1 MCGIAGFWRHDNFSK
16 ETAQAVAKR
25 MADCLVHRDPDDA
38 GVWIDEDWGIALT
51 HRRLSILELSPAG
64 RQPMISASGRYA
76 IIFNGEIYNHLEM
89 RQGIGGDNRWRG
101 HSDTETLLAGFERW
115 GIDQTL
121 KRTVGMFAIALWDRS
136 EKTLTLARDR
146 IGEKPLYYGF
156 QKGTLIFGSELKALK
171 CHPDFVGEV
180 DRDVICLYLRHCYI
194 PAPYSIYKGIFKL
207 LPGHYIKF
215 PAAYG
220 PDRLRS
226 VKPEAYW
233 RLSEVATNGITRP
246 FAGNEMDAMH
256 EFEERLKCAIKL
268 QMVADVPLGVFLSG
282 GVDSST
288 VVALMQAQSS
298 RPVRTFSIGFKEM
311 GYNEAE
317 YAKAV
322 ARHLGTDHTEQYVS
336 PAEAMQVIPKLNSI
350 YDEPFADSSQ
360 IPTFLISQMA
370 RKYVKV
376 SLSGDAGDE
385 LFCGYN
391 RYTLADM
398 WKNVSRVP
406 FAIRKSAGRLI
417 NAVAPSTWDR
427 VFRYTGK
434 FFTLPHNM
442 GEKLEKLSVRLEN
455 VDGIGSLYYS
465 LVSEIADPDRVVID
479 AKEPC
484 TWLTEIGLKERFA
497 DPKIQMMYMDSMTYL
512 PDDILVKVDRAAMF
526 NSLETRIPFLDHRI
540 IDLVWSLPL
549 SMKMHNGQTKW
560 MLRRLLYKHVPESL
574 IERPKMGFGVPIGDW
589 MRGQLRDWAE
599 SLLDESRLQR
609 EGIFDARF
617 IRSRWDEHLSGKRNW
632 QHFLWTILMFQEW
645 SGADGLKRRA
655 LAYE

>member
-1 MCGIAGFWRHDNFSK
+1 MCGITGFVTADNALK
-16 ETAQAVAKR
+16 DPE
-25 MADCLVHRDPDDA
+25 MASIGISMANSLSHRGPDSS
-38 GVWIDEDWGIALT
+38 GVWTDENAGIALA
-51 HRRLSILELSPAG
+51 HRRLSILDLTSAG
-64 RQPMISASGRYA
+64 DQPMTSVSGRYV
-76 IIFNGEIYNHLEM
+76 IVFNGEIYNHLEM
-89 RQGIGGDNRWRG
+89 RQELNNDKGWRG
-101 HSDTETLLAGFERW
+101 HSDTETLLAGFEKW

-121 KRTVGMFAIALWDRS
+121 KRTVGMFAIALWDRK
-136 EKTLTLARDR
+136 EKVLTLARDR

-171 CHPDFVGEV
+171 RHPDFVGEI

-207 LPGHYIKF
+207 LPGHYISFK
-215 PAAYG
+215 AAHG
-220 PDRLRS
+220 PDTLRS
-226 VKPEAYW
+226 AKPEAYW
-233 RLSEVATNGITRP
+233 RLSEVAANGIARP
-246 FAGNEMDAMH
+246 FAGNEADAIS
-256 EFEERLKCAIKL
+256 ELEERLKRAIKL

-282 GVDSST
+282 GIDSST
-288 VVALMQAQSS
+288 VVALMQAQSG
-298 RPVRTFSIGFKEM
+298 RPVKTFSVGFKEM

-322 ARHLGTDHTEQYVS
+322 SGHLGTDHTEQYVS
-336 PAEAMQVIPKLNSI
+336 PAEAMQVIPKLGSM

-391 RYTLADM
+391 RYALADM

-417 NAVAPSTWDR
+417 KAIAPSTWDR
-427 VFRYTGK
+427 VFRYIGK
-434 FFTLPHNM
+434 FFTLPSNM
-442 GEKLEKLSVRLEN
+442 GEKLEKLSTRLEN
-455 VDGIGSLYYS
+455 VDGVGSLYYS

-479 AKEPC
+479 AREPG
-484 TWLTEIGLKERFA
+484 TWLTETGLKETFA
-497 DPKIQMMYMDSMTYL
+497 DYKVQMMYMDSMTYL

-549 SMKMHNGQTKW
+549 SMKMRDGQTKW
-560 MLRRLLYKHVPESL
+560 MLRCLLYKYIPKSL
-574 IERPKMGFGVPIGDW
+574 IERPKMGFGVPVGDW
-589 MRGQLRDWAE
+589 MRGRLKDWAQN
-599 SLLDESRLQR
+599 LLDESRLQR
-609 EGIFDARF
+609 EGLFDAQF
-617 IRSRWDEHLSGKRNW
+617 IRTRWKEHLSGKRNW
-632 QHFLWTILMFQEW
+632 QYFLWTILMFQEW
-645 SGADGLKRRA
+645 SERA
-655 LAYE
+655 EATD

>member
-25 MADCLVHRDPDDA
+25 MADCLVHRGPDDA
-38 GVWIDEDWGIALT
+38 GVWIDEDSGIALT

-370 RKYVKV
+370 RKH
-376 SLSGDAGDE
+376 
-385 LFCGYN
+385 
-391 RYTLADM
+391 
-398 WKNVSRVP
+398 
-406 FAIRKSAGRLI
+406 
-417 NAVAPSTWDR
+417 VAHAFS
-427 VFRYTGK
+427 
-434 FFTLPHNM
+434 
-442 GEKLEKLSVRLEN
+442 
-455 VDGIGSLYYS
+455 
-465 LVSEIADPDRVVID
+465 
-479 AKEPC
+479 
-484 TWLTEIGLKERFA
+484 
-497 DPKIQMMYMDSMTYL
+497 DS
-512 PDDILVKVDRAAMF
+512 D
-526 NSLETRIPFLDHRI
+526 
-540 IDLVWSLPL
+540 
-549 SMKMHNGQTKW
+549 
-560 MLRRLLYKHVPESL
+560 
-574 IERPKMGFGVPIGDW
+574 
-589 MRGQLRDWAE
+589 
-599 SLLDESRLQR
+599 
-609 EGIFDARF
+609 
-617 IRSRWDEHLSGKRNW
+617 
-632 QHFLWTILMFQEW
+632 
-645 SGADGLKRRA
+645 
-655 LAYE
+655 

>member
-1 MCGIAGFWRHDNFSK
+1 MCGIAGFWKHDNFSK

-25 MADCLVHRDPDDA
+25 MADCLVHRGPDDA
-38 GVWIDEDWGIALT
+38 GVWVDEDSGIALA

-89 RQGIGGDNRWRG
+89 RRELADSGNTERWRG
-101 HSDTETLLAGFERW
+101 HSDTETLLAGFEAW
-115 GIDQTL
+115 GMEETL
-121 KRTVGMFAIALWDRS
+121 KRSVGMFAIALWDRN

-146 IGEKPLYYGF
+146 MGEKPLYYGF
-156 QKGTLIFGSELKALK
+156 QKGSLIFSSELKALRR
-171 CHPDFVGEV
+171 HPDFVGEI

-207 LPGHYIKF
+207 PPGHYISFK
-215 PAAYG
+215 AARG
-220 PDRLRS
+220 HDALRLAR
-226 VKPEAYW
+226 PEAYW
-233 RLSEVATNGITRP
+233 RLADVAANGIARP
-246 FAGNEMDAMH
+246 FAGDEEDAMS
-256 EFEERLKCAIKL
+256 ELEGRLKRAIKL
-268 QMVADVPLGVFLSG
+268 QMVADVSLGVFLSG
-282 GVDSST
+282 GIDSST

-298 RPVRTFSIGFKEM
+298 RPVRTFSVGFKEM

-322 ARHLGTDHTEQYVS
+322 AEHLGTDHTEQYVS
-336 PAEAMQVIPKLNSI
+336 PAEAMQVIPKLGSI

-391 RYTLADM
+391 RYALADM
-398 WKNVSRVP
+398 WKKVSIVP
-406 FAIRKSAGRLI
+406 FALRKSAGRLI
-417 NAVAPSTWDR
+417 KAVAPSTWDR
-427 VFRYTGK
+427 VFMYAGK
-434 FFTLPHNM
+434 FFTLPSNM
-442 GEKLEKLSVRLEN
+442 SEKLEKLSVRMEN

-465 LVSEIADPDRVVID
+465 LVSEVADPNRIVID
-479 AKEPC
+479 AKEPG

-497 DPKIQMMYMDSMTYL
+497 DPKVQMMYMDSMTYL

-549 SMKMHNGQTKW
+549 SMKMRNGQTKW
-560 MLRRLLYKHVPESL
+560 VLRQVLYKYVPKPL
-574 IERPKMGFGVPIGDW
+574 IERPKMGFGVPIGTW
-589 MRGQLRDWAE
+589 MRGQLKDWAE
-599 SLLDESRLQR
+599 SLLDESRLRR
-609 EGIFDARF
+609 EGLFDVQF
-617 IRSRWDEHLSGKRNW
+617 IRTRWKEHLSGKRNW
-632 QHFLWTILMFQEW
+632 QHFLWTVLMFQEW
-645 SGADGLKRRA
+645 SKIAEATG
-655 LAYE
+655 